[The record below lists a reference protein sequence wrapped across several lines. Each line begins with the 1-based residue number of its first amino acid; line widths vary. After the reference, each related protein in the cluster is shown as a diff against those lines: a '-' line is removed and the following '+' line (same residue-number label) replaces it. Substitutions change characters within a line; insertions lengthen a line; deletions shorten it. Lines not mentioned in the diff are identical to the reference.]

1 MLCGDPVRLRQ
12 ALLNYVANAVKF
24 TETGG
29 ISVRVRIEQEGEQ
42 DLLARFEVSDTGVG
56 IASDA
61 LPRLFGAFEQA
72 DSSASR
78 SHGGTG
84 LGLAITRRLA
94 ELMGGAVGVESTPGR
109 GSTFWFTARLG
120 KRPGRGVLSREPP
133 EPVGGAQVL
142 YSLQRLAG
150 ALVLLAE
157 DNEVNQEVARELLE
171 EAGLGVHVAAN
182 GRIAVEMAAARA
194 YDLILMDVQMP
205 EMDGLEATRRIHA
218 LPGRER
224 VPILALTANAFG
236 EDRQRCEEAGMID
249 FVPKPVEPE
258 ILYAAL
264 LRWLSP
270 AAGPGAPEGD
280 NHFKKV
286 E

>member
-120 KRPGRGVLSREPP
+120 KRPGRGVLSSRRRSPSAARRRCTRSSGWP
-133 EPVGGAQVL
+133 APWCSWRKTTRSIRRWPGAAQGGGAG
-142 YSLQRLAG
+142 RAT
-150 ALVLLAE
+150 
-157 DNEVNQEVARELLE
+157 
-171 EAGLGVHVAAN
+171 VAA
-182 GRIAVEMAAARA
+182 
-194 YDLILMDVQMP
+194 
-205 EMDGLEATRRIHA
+205 RR
-218 LPGRER
+218 PRSPSRWPRR
-224 VPILALTANAFG
+224 VPTI
-236 EDRQRCEEAGMID
+236 
-249 FVPKPVEPE
+249 
-258 ILYAAL
+258 
-264 LRWLSP
+264 WS
-270 AAGPGAPEGD
+270 
-280 NHFKKV
+280 
-286 E
+286 